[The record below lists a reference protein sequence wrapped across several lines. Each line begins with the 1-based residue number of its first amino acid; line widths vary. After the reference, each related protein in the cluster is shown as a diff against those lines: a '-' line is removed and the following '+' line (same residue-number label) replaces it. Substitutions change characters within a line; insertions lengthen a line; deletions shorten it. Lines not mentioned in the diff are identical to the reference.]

1 MIRLFLIN
9 VVLFSSAIIF
19 AQTTTTA
26 TKPSNG
32 IQTYAE
38 SMITNAGLQHAIF
51 GFYVKD
57 MTSGSVVADYNSEM
71 SITPAST
78 MKLVT
83 TATAF
88 QLLGRGYKFKTRI
101 MHTGTFDTLTGTI
114 NGDLYLVGGG
124 DPTLGSRYY
133 NDAGSER
140 NFLMRWADTLYQMGV
155 RKVTGKVVAD
165 ASIYRY
171 EGVPSG
177 WVWGD
182 MGNYYGAGPS
192 GLTIFDNML
201 ELHFMSGAK
210 AGDSTQIH
218 CTTPYVPGIHI
229 KNFVTAQDSKSDDAY
244 VFGAP
249 YSYDWFVRGAIPKNQ
264 EDFVVKASIPDP
276 EFIAAL
282 ELDYALEQKGID
294 VTYAPTTFR
303 ELNKNENFT
312 KPEMQELYLHYS
324 PSLGSIIYKVN
335 QQSINLFAEHVLCQI
350 SVDHSGYGST
360 HNGTLV
366 CTNYWKGKIDA
377 TGLFMTDGS
386 GLSRSNAVSA
396 KFFVDLLIYMNSS
409 KNADAFKESMAI
421 AGKKGTMASVA
432 DGTTADGRVY
442 GKSGTMTRVKSYAGY
457 VDSSSGKKLAYAMII
472 NNHHSTSATLKK
484 HLEALMIKMS
494 VY

>member
-1 MIRLFLIN
+1 MKNLFLLISLN
-9 VVLFSSAIIF
+9 LIWTNSYL
-19 AQTTTTA
+19 QTTT
-26 TKPSNG
+26 KPVNAL
-32 IQTYAE
+32 QTYAE
-38 SMITNAGLQHAIF
+38 TMMTDVQLKHAVF

-57 MTSGSVVADYNSEM
+57 MTSGEVIADYNAEL
-71 SITPAST
+71 SIPSAST

-88 QLLGRGYKFKTRI
+88 QVLGRGYRFKTKI
-101 MHTGTFDTLTGTI
+101 MYSGSYDSLSGTI

-124 DPTLGSRYY
+124 DPTLGSRYF
-133 NDAGSER
+133 NKTGTER
-140 NFLMRWADTLYQMGV
+140 DFINKWADSLYVLGI
-155 RKVTGKVVAD
+155 RKVTGKVIAD

-201 ELHFMSGAK
+201 ELHFKSGGV
-210 AGDSTQIH
+210 AGDSTELH
-218 CTTPYVPGIHI
+218 CTTPYVPNITI
-229 KNFVTAQDSKSDDAY
+229 KNFVRAADSKEDDAY
-244 VFGAP
+244 VYGAP
-249 YSYDWFVRGAIPKNQ
+249 YSYDWFVRGSIPKGQ

-282 ELDYALEQKGID
+282 EFDYALEQRGID
-294 VTYAPTTFR
+294 VNYAPTTFR
-303 ELNKNENFT
+303 ELDKNQPFI
-312 KPEMQELYLHYS
+312 KPSLTELLVHES
-324 PSLGSIIYKVN
+324 PSLGSIMNIVN
-335 QQSINLFAEHVLCQI
+335 QQSINLFAEHVLCQL
-350 SVDHSGYGST
+350 SVNSSGYGST
-360 HNGTLV
+360 NNGTIV
-366 CTNYWKGKIDA
+366 CTNYWKSKIDA

-396 KFFVDLLIYMNSS
+396 KFFVDLLTYMHSS
-409 KNADAFKESMAI
+409 KNASAFKESLAI
-421 AGKKGTMASVA
+421 AGKKGTMSGMA

-442 GKSGTMTRVKSYAGY
+442 GKSGTMTRIKSFAGY

-472 NNHHSTSATLKK
+472 NNHYCTSAQLKK
-484 HLEALMIKMS
+484 YFENLMIKMS

>member
-1 MIRLFLIN
+1 MKNLFLLISLLLCT
-9 VVLFSSAIIF
+9 VSLLS
-19 AQTTTTA
+19 QTA
-26 TKPSNG
+26 TKPANG

-38 SMITNAGLQHAIF
+38 TIMADTQLKHAVF

-57 MTSGSVVADYNSEM
+57 MTSGEVIADYNSEM
-71 SITPAST
+71 SIPSAST

-83 TATAF
+83 TATAL
-88 QLLGRGYKFKTRI
+88 QVLGRGYRFKTKI
-101 MHTGTFDTLTGTI
+101 MYSGSYDTLNGTI
-114 NGDLYLVGGG
+114 NGDIYLVGGG
-124 DPTLGSRYY
+124 DPTLGSTHF
-133 NDAGSER
+133 NKDGQER
-140 NFLMRWADTLYQMGV
+140 DFINKWADSLYILGV
-155 RKVTGKVVAD
+155 RKVTGKVIAD

-201 ELHFMSGAK
+201 ELHFKTGAA
-210 AGDSTQIH
+210 AGDSTILH
-218 CTTPYVPGIHI
+218 CTTPYVPNISI
-229 KNFVTAQDSKSDDAY
+229 KNFVRAADSKDDDAY
-244 VFGAP
+244 VYGAP
-249 YSYDWFVRGAIPKNQ
+249 YSYDWFVKGTIPKGQ

-282 ELDYALEQKGID
+282 EFDYALEQRGID
-294 VTYAPTTFR
+294 VTYAPSTFR
-303 ELNKNENFT
+303 ELDKNQSFI
-312 KPEMQELYLHYS
+312 KPVLDTLLVHES
-324 PSLGSIIYKVN
+324 PSLGSIINIVN

-350 SVDHSGYGST
+350 SVNNSGYGST
-360 HNGTLV
+360 NNGALI

-396 KFFVDLLIYMNSS
+396 KFFVDLLTYMNSS
-409 KNADAFKESMAI
+409 KSASAFKESMAI
-421 AGKKGTMASVA
+421 AGKRGTMSGMA

-442 GKSGTMTRVKSYAGY
+442 GKSGTMTRIKSFAGY

-472 NNHHSTSATLKK
+472 NNHYCTSAQLKK
-484 HLEALMIKMS
+484 YFEQLMIKMS

>member
-1 MIRLFLIN
+1 MRTLFL
-9 VVLFSSAIIF
+9 SSFIF
-19 AQTTTTA
+19 LIANQA
-26 TKPSNG
+26 LSQEVTKPANG

-38 SMITNAGLQHAIF
+38 TIMTDTQLKHAVF

-57 MTSGSVVADYNSEM
+57 MTSGTVIADYNSEM
-71 SITPAST
+71 SMPPAST

-88 QLLGRGYKFKTRI
+88 QVLGRGYKFKTKI
-101 MHTGTFDTLTGTI
+101 MYSGTFDSLSGTI
-114 NGDLYLVGGG
+114 NGDIYIIGGG
-124 DPTLGSRYY
+124 DPTLGSKYFNKDGTQR
-133 NDAGSER
+133 D
-140 NFLMRWADTLYQMGV
+140 FLTQWADTLYAMGI
-155 RKVTGKVVAD
+155 RNVTGKVVAD

-192 GLTIFDNML
+192 GLTIFDNLL
-201 ELHFMSGAK
+201 ELHFKTGLN
-210 AGDSTQIH
+210 AGDSTELH
-218 CTTPYVPGIHI
+218 CTVPYVPGISI
-229 KNFVTAQDSKSDDAY
+229 KNFVKAADSKDDDAY

-249 YSYDWFVRGAIPKNQ
+249 YSYDWFVRGSIPKNQ
-264 EDFVVKASIPDP
+264 EDFIVKASIPDP

-282 ELDYALEQKGID
+282 ELDYAFSQRGIK
-294 VTYAPTTFR
+294 VKYAPTTFR
-303 ELNKNENFT
+303 ELDKETPFT
-312 KPEMQELYLHYS
+312 KPALTELYVHES
-324 PSLGSIIYKVN
+324 PSLGSVINLVN
-335 QQSINLFAEHVLCQI
+335 QQSINLFAEHVLCQL
-350 SVDHSGYGST
+350 SVNSAGYGST

-396 KFFVDLLIYMNSS
+396 KFFVDLLTYMHTS
-409 KNADAFKESMAI
+409 KSAEAFKESMAI
-421 AGKKGTMASVA
+421 AGKRGTMSGMA

-442 GKSGTMTRVKSYAGY
+442 GKSGTMTRIKSFAGY
-457 VDSSSGKKLAYAMII
+457 VDSSTGKKLAYAMII
-472 NNHHSTSATLKK
+472 NNHYCTSAQLKK
-484 HLEALMIKMS
+484 YFENLMIKMS